1 MRGRGP
7 RKQGAQAM
15 GDSLNTQRAG
25 LAKRIAGFGL
35 LPLMAF
41 ALIGCIASAS
51 AAADEPIYTIKALWG
66 DTYLPPGGEG
76 QFTLMAQNHGTVDG
90 SGPMTITDQLPA
102 GVKAKSIEGA
112 LASHCAGVGT
122 ETVTCQFLA
131 EEADAQRL
139 GSSGFL
145 AVNPSGSLFPIF
157 VNVEVSPTASGIS
170 SNEVTASGGG
180 YAGTATD
187 TDPVTFSST
196 PSSFGMVSGSFSS
209 DAYAAERPLG
219 QPSRQA
225 GAHPYEL
232 QVNFDLNQ
240 KSGIY
245 DAGPL
250 ADNLRYTG
258 AHGRIKDVVFT
269 LPRGFIGN
277 PEAMPKCDP
286 ASFATLGRGLH
297 STQCPAD
304 TQVGYL
310 NIYYGNGKELRGYGV
325 FDPRFLLH
333 VAIYNLVP
341 PHGQVADFAFN
352 AGGLVQAH
360 IYPTLDPAQNYAV
373 KTVSPDISNLLV
385 PRGAEVTL
393 WGVPADPTHD
403 RFRYLSG
410 PFGAQPLLGA
420 PFGNA
425 PIKPFLTNPMDC
437 GFDNGGS
444 RIRVDSYNDPGNF
457 TPAEEYKD
465 PLNVT
470 GCDDLRFR
478 FNPKVDVQPT
488 SKDAGGPTGLS
499 VSLKIPQRD
508 DEVTDPTDLYAENGD
523 VQAIPT
529 PPLKKAVVAF
539 PEGMTVSPSA
549 AQGLASCSPSQIGL
563 GTDSPVSCPDAS
575 QLGTM
580 TLHTPLLP
588 HDEPAEGFIYVAK
601 SFDNPFH
608 NFLTLYLVIQE
619 PARGILAKIPG
630 KVDLDPNT
638 GRITSTFDDLPQ
650 FPLEDTTIAIKG
662 GLRAGLVNPQ
672 TCGTKTIDATLF
684 TWQDP
689 STPHHATSRYEVTQN
704 PDGSPCHKNLSDRP
718 FNPTLLG
725 GTVNNAAGSF
735 SPLDI
740 QMVRGDE
747 DQELRA
753 VDATA
758 PPGLLGSLRGVGRC
772 SEAAIARAA
781 NPERTGEQ
789 EITGSSCPAD
799 SLVGTVDAGSGVGQI
814 LTYVHGKIYL
824 AGPYK
829 GAPLSGVAIVP
840 AVAGPFDLGTV
851 VTRAPA
857 YVDPQKGQL
866 RIKTDDLPQIFK
878 GVPVRIRDV
887 RIHLD
892 RQKFTLNPTNCER
905 FALGGTLFSTEGKS
919 KESGSPFQAAD
930 CATLGFKP
938 RLSANLFGG
947 TIRGSHPKFKA
958 SYKPRSGDANL
969 DSAVVTLPRSAFLD
983 QSHIRTVCTRVQ
995 FAAGGGG
1002 GAGCPAAS
1010 IYGHAEARTPL
1021 LEETLQGPVYLRSS
1035 DHKLPDLVV
1044 ALRGIVDVEV
1054 SARIDSIKGGIRAT
1068 FEDIPD
1074 VPVESFAIAM
1084 QGGRKGLLT
1093 NSRNVCERTYKMKAE
1108 LGAQNKKQITLRP
1121 PLGANCKVRKAKKR
1135 GR

>member
-1 MRGRGP
+1 MSGRGRLREDKTMGGSVDT
-7 RKQGAQAM
+7 RLEGFARRAARIGA
-15 GDSLNTQRAG
+15 
-25 LAKRIAGFGL
+25 
-35 LPLMAF
+35 LPLVALT
-41 ALIGCIASAS
+41 LIGCIASAS
-51 AAADEPIYTIKALWG
+51 ASAAEEPVYTIKAVWG
-66 DTYLPPGGEG
+66 DTYLPPGGEA
-76 QFTLMAQNHGTVDG
+76 QFTLKPQNVGTVDG
-90 SGPMTITDQLPA
+90 SGPLTITDQLPT
-102 GVKAKSIEGA
+102 GVTVKSIETDENGDIA
-112 LASHCAGVGT
+112 TNCTGVGT
-122 ETVTCQFLA
+122 ETVTCELLA
-131 EEADAQRL
+131 EEDNARKPGPGA
-139 GSSGFL
+139 G
-145 AVNPSGSLFPIF
+145 NPFALFPTGYLRPIF
-157 VNVEVSPTASGIS
+157 INVDVSPSANGTSTNLATI
-170 SNEVTASGGG
+170 SGGG

-187 TDPVTFSST
+187 TDPVTFSAT
-196 PSSFGMVSGSFSS
+196 PANFGLVPGGFLS
-209 DAYAAERPLG
+209 DVFDGEAPTG
-219 QPSRQA
+219 QPLRQA

-232 QVNFDLNQ
+232 RVDFDLNQ
-240 KSGIY
+240 ETGVYSNI
-245 DAGPL
+245 
-250 ADNLRYTG
+250 RYTG
-258 AHGRIKDVVFT
+258 PHGHIRDAIVT
-269 LPRGFIGN
+269 SPRGLIGN

-286 ASFATLGRGLH
+286 DDFASFGRVLN
-297 STQCPAD
+297 STQCPPD
-304 TQVGYL
+304 TQVGYINVFFSDGL
-310 NIYYGNGKELRGYGV
+310 DLFGYGV
-325 FDPRFLLH
+325 FNSGFLNH
-333 VAIYNLVP
+333 VPIYNLVP

-352 AGGLVQAH
+352 AGGFVQAH

-373 KTVSPDISNLLV
+373 KSVAPDISNLLIV
-385 PRGAEVTL
+385 RGAETRF
-393 WGVPADPTHD
+393 WGVPADPAHD
-403 RFRYLSG
+403 RFRYFNG
-410 PFGAQPLLGA
+410 PLATPPATSA
-420 PFGNA
+420 PWGSA
-425 PIKPFLTNPMDC
+425 PIRPFLTNPMDC
-437 GFDNGGS
+437 GFDNGGT
-444 RIRVDSYNDPGNF
+444 RIRVDSWTDPGNF

-478 FNPKVDVQPT
+478 FDPKVDVQPT
-488 SKDAGGPTGLS
+488 SKDAGAPSGLN
-499 VSLKIPQRD
+499 VKVVVPQRS
-508 DEVTDPTDLYAENGD
+508 DEVQDPTDLYAENGD

-529 PPLKKAVVAF
+529 PPLKKAVVTF

-549 AQGLASCSPSQIGL
+549 AQGLSSCSPSQIGL
-563 GTDSPVSCPDAS
+563 GTDSPVTCPAQS
-575 QLGTM
+575 QLGKLTV
-580 TLHTPLLP
+580 HTPLLP